1 MGSGDMVQDT
11 NELNI
16 ANDILSAKTNLYNGL
31 TIFHSHRLKFS
42 LYNKQLV
49 YKTQLL
55 MSSESNEHKRLGH
68 KFIIAMWIAVMIMVF
83 FLFDDLLENDY
94 NPNQQVNTEIT
105 KQQRIVVLKRNRYGH
120 YVTQGK
126 INNHSVTFLLDTG
139 ASDISIPDK
148 IAKKLKLKYGQ
159 ERRYQTANGI
169 IVGNLTQLNQVSIGN
184 IQLRNLCSSINP
196 KMNNDEILLGMSFL
210 KNIEFT
216 QRGDTLILRQ

>member
-1 MGSGDMVQDT
+1 
-11 NELNI
+11 
-16 ANDILSAKTNLYNGL
+16 
-31 TIFHSHRLKFS
+31 
-42 LYNKQLV
+42 
-49 YKTQLL
+49 

-68 KFIIAMWIAVMIMVF
+68 KFIIAMWIALMIMVF
-83 FLFDDLLENDY
+83 FLFNDLLETDY
-94 NPNQQVNTEIT
+94 NPNQQVNTEIAG
-105 KQQRIVVLKRNRYGH
+105 QQREVILKRNRYGH

-148 IAKKLKLKYGQ
+148 IARKLNLKYGQ

-169 IVGNLTQLNQVSIGN
+169 IISNLTLLNQVSIGN
-184 IQLRNLCSSINP
+184 IQLHNIRASINP
-196 KMNNDEILLGMSFL
+196 KMDHDEILLGMSFL

>member
-1 MGSGDMVQDT
+1 
-11 NELNI
+11 
-16 ANDILSAKTNLYNGL
+16 
-31 TIFHSHRLKFS
+31 
-42 LYNKQLV
+42 
-49 YKTQLL
+49 

-68 KFIIAMWIAVMIMVF
+68 KFIIAMWIALMIMVF
-83 FLFDDLLENDY
+83 FLFNDLLETDY
-94 NPNQQVNTEIT
+94 NPNQQVNTEIAG
-105 KQQRIVVLKRNRYGH
+105 QQREVILKRNRYGH

-148 IAKKLKLKYGQ
+148 IARKLNLKYGQ

-169 IVGNLTQLNQVSIGN
+169 IIGNLTLLEQVSIGK
-184 IQLRNLCSSINP
+184 IQLRNIRASINP
-196 KMNNDEILLGMSFL
+196 KMDHDEILLGMSFL